1 MLPLPPIDDHA
12 NPDFKDAASC
22 AQWLGQLQLTNLHQA
37 HEVLRTQLNEFN
49 RCAIP
54 GLERLHT
61 LELLRETVSSVQA
74 DYAKKLAAKRLPLS
88 TNEYDIFVAITELW
102 QDMTNGYQRC
112 LQDHIAGDAQLAA
125 FGALLCQRCL
135 LYGGLHI
142 FEHQRSGYEFDGR
155 LYQQLYAI
163 YLFSEE
169 QGLQLVEVSDD
180 LNARATSCTAT
191 FVKTLLACHASRA
204 ELTRQQM
211 QILDRWLTLWSPSVT
226 VEHHYVAST
235 DGAPPLAVDL
245 DSSQGLQAPGLT
257 PPSEH
262 MRYLAMT
269 PLSKML
275 RVKIIL
281 LQQGQSPQHLD
292 LGAGYSNAHCVAL
305 LNILH
310 QCWCEEPIDRMA
322 ERRNAGQLAQMCYGM
337 DGCFAYIANKPFKQP
352 SKSSAL
358 DTLSRK
364 QIMAFGH
371 VLTDT
376 EQRHD
381 LSGLGFVRE
390 TWLLENENIFGA
402 RLLREGGAAERIG
415 LNQLV
420 ALRPDD
426 ADIFM
431 LGTVRWISVTRS
443 GQLQVGVRYLPGVP
457 QAIAMK
463 ATGINLT
470 VSSQFV
476 AALLL
481 PEVPALKSPAS
492 LIIPRD
498 WYKPDRVVEIVQADK
513 GKFQARMGISVE
525 KGLDYERVSF
535 TDI

>member
-1 MLPLPPIDDHA
+1 MLPLPPIDEHA
-12 NPDFKDAASC
+12 NPEFRDAASC

-74 DYAKKLAAKRLPLS
+74 DYAKKLIAKKLPLS
-88 TNEYDIFVAITELW
+88 ENEYAMFVAITELW
-102 QDMTNGYQRC
+102 QDMSNGYQRC
-112 LQDHIAGDAQLAA
+112 LQAHLTGDAQLAS

-135 LYGGLHI
+135 LHIGLQI
-142 FEHQRSGYEFDGR
+142 FEHQRNGYEFDGR
-155 LYQQLYAI
+155 LYRQLHAI
-163 YLFSEE
+163 YLLSEE
-169 QGLQLVEVSDD
+169 KGWQLTEVGDD
-180 LNARATSCTAT
+180 LSDRATTCSAT
-191 FVKTLLACHASRA
+191 YVKTLLACHASRA
-204 ELTRQQM
+204 ELPRQQL

-226 VEHHYVAST
+226 VEQKFIAGP
-235 DGAPPLAVDL
+235 DGAPPLAIDL
-245 DSSQGLQAPGLT
+245 DSTLGLQALRLAS
-257 PPSEH
+257 PSEH
-262 MRYLAMT
+262 VRYLAMAA
-269 PLSKML
+269 LSKML

-281 LQQGQSPQHLD
+281 LQQGQSPQHLE
-292 LGAGYSNAHCVAL
+292 LGTGCSSADCVTL
-305 LNILH
+305 LTSLH
-310 QCWCEEPIDRMA
+310 QCWCEEPIDRKA
-322 ERRNAGQLAQMCYGM
+322 ARRNAVQCAQMCYGM

-352 SKSSAL
+352 DKISAL

-371 VLTDT
+371 VLTKP
-376 EQRHD
+376 EQSHD

-390 TWLLENENIFGA
+390 TWQMENESVFGA
-402 RLLREGGAAERIG
+402 RLLREQGAAERIG
-415 LNQLV
+415 HNQLI

-431 LGTVRWISVTRS
+431 LASVRWINVTLS
-443 GQLQVGVRYLPGVP
+443 GQLQAGVRYLPGVP
-457 QAIAMK
+457 QAVAMK

-470 VSSQFV
+470 VSNQFV

-498 WYKPDRVVEIVQADK
+498 WYKPERVVEIVQADK
-513 GKFQARMGISVE
+513 GKFQARLGISVE

-535 TDI
+535 IDI